1 MNIYISGCTF
11 EGDSKGVNNVV
22 VVKGNN
28 NVIVNG
34 RILNRGDAG
43 KRRKIDEKKLV
54 NVEGIERITI
64 ISSVFDINIFSSESS
79 KIEAKCYGELN
90 IDGEVELKTYVT
102 NQELKIALIMYG
114 NCYDGNLRFDVIV
127 PRKMFKR
134 LAAQSVSANI
144 KIDKDVSAETIKAET
159 KSGNIV
165 TLATFNNAFLDTI
178 SGNIRCFIEA
188 ISNIR
193 AKFSTTSGDVSAE
206 FAKVEKVNLFARS
219 VSGDIENLHRAEKGY
234 IADVK
239 VTTGSGDIQIK

>member
-28 NVIVNG
+28 NVMVNG
-34 RILNRGDAG
+34 RILNRGDTE
-43 KRRKIDEKKLV
+43 KKRKINEKKLV

-64 ISSVFDINIFSSESS
+64 DSSVFDINIFSSESS

-90 IDGEVELKTYVT
+90 IDGEVELKTYVA
-102 NQELKIALIMYG
+102 NHELKIVLIING
-114 NCYDGNLRFDVIV
+114 NCYGGSLRFDVIV

-134 LAAQSVSANI
+134 LAAQSISANI
-144 KIDKDVSAETIKAET
+144 NIGKDVSAETIEAET
-159 KSGNIV
+159 TTGDIS
-165 TLATFNNAFLDTI
+165 TLATFNNAFLDTR

-206 FAKVEKVNLFARS
+206 FTKVEKVNLSARS
-219 VSGDIENLHRAEKGY
+219 VAGDIENLHRAEKGY

-239 VTTGSGDIQIK
+239 VTTVSGDIQIK